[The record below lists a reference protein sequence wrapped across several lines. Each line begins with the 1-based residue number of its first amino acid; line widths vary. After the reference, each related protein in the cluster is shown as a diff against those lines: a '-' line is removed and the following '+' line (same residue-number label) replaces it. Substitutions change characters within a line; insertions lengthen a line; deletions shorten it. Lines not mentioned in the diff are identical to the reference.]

1 MKKRLKKKLFSYI
14 VYSCGSTSSDYI
26 FKVLEMRNRWRL
38 YEKLAAKEGLIKIE
52 RKWLPIRITLLDKNI
67 ETALKKEYLDKK

>member
-14 VYSCGSTSSDYI
+14 IHSYDNTSPDYI

-52 RKWLPIRITLLDKNI
+52 CKWSPIRITLLDKNI

>member
-14 VYSCGSTSSDYI
+14 VYSCGNTSSDYI